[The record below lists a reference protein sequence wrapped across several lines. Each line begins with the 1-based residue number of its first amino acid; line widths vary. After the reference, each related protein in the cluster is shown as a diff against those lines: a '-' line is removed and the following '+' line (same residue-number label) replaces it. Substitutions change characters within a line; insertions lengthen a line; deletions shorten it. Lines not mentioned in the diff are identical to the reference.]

1 MSHISIMLVKDKIKA
16 YKNQKCMEC
25 GKLTEYI
32 YIYTPN
38 CVSNTKS
45 WKLCL
50 DCAYNI
56 LK

>member
-1 MSHISIMLVKDKIKA
+1 MLHISTMLVKVKIKA